1 MKCLRVSLL
10 LFVGLLGLAT
20 VRAQP
25 AAELAALVEKTR
37 AKLSAG
43 QASAAEL
50 APELAAF
57 DALRAKY
64 RDQRTEEV
72 ARITEMQAALYGQI
86 LNDLPK
92 AKELCEQLKKD
103 YAGQPIAERADRL
116 YASLAQAAAAKAA
129 RDALVGSVAPE
140 LNFTW
145 SSGPAIR
152 KLSDLR
158 GKVVVLDFW
167 ATWCGP
173 CVASFPQVRELTAH
187 YAGSDVVVLGVTSL
201 QGNIMG
207 LEPARIDTRN
217 DPAKEKELMKT
228 YIKAKDITWTVVF
241 SEEPVFNEAY
251 GVTGIPHMA
260 IVAPDGKVRHTGM
273 HPAEPHASKVE
284 KIDALLKEFGK
295 PLPAKA
301 GGR

>member
-1 MKCLRVSLL
+1 MKLIRLPLFLL
-10 LFVGLLGLAT
+10 LGFLGVAT
-20 VRAQP
+20 ALAQP
-25 AAELAALVEKTR
+25 ATGAAAELASLVEKIR
-37 AKLSAG
+37 AKLGAG
-43 QASAAEL
+43 QSTAAEL
-50 APELAAF
+50 KTELAEF

-64 RDQRTEEV
+64 RAQRSEEV

-92 AKELCEQLKKD
+92 AKELCDQLQRD
-103 YAGQPIAERADRL
+103 YAGQPIGERAERL

-129 RDALVGSVAPE
+129 RESLVGSAAPE

-145 SSGPAIR
+145 SSGPAIK
-152 KLSDLR
+152 KLSDLK

-173 CVASFPQVRELTAH
+173 CVSSFPQVRELTAH
-187 YAGSDVVVLGVTSL
+187 YAGADVVVLGVTSL

-217 DPAKEKELMKT
+217 DPAREKELMKT

-273 HPAEPHASKVE
+273 HPAEAHASKVE

-295 PLPAKA
+295 PLPAK
-301 GGR
+301 

>member
-1 MKCLRVSLL
+1 MLSARSTLL
-10 LFVGLLGLAT
+10 
-20 VRAQP
+20 P
-25 AAELAALVEKTR
+25 LAALVAAAPLAAQPAQELNDLVTKIR
-37 AKLSAG
+37 AKLGAG
-43 QASAAEL
+43 QASAEQL

-64 RDQRTEEV
+64 KTQRSEEV

-86 LNDLPK
+86 LHDLPK
-92 AKELCEQLKKD
+92 AKALCDQLKHD
-103 YAGQPIAERADRL
+103 YAGQPIAERAEAL
-116 YASLAQAAAAKAA
+116 YTALARDAAIKAA
-129 RDALVGSVAPE
+129 RDALVGSTAPE

-145 SSGPAIR
+145 SSGPAVK

-173 CVASFPQVRELTAH
+173 CVSSFPQVRELTAH
-187 YAGSDVVVLGVTSL
+187 YAGTDVVVLGVTSL
-201 QGNIMG
+201 QGSIMG

-217 DPAKEKELMKT
+217 DPAREMELMKT
-228 YIKAKDITWTVVF
+228 YVKAKDITWTVVF

-251 GVTGIPHMA
+251 GVSGIPHMA

-273 HPAEPHASKVE
+273 HPAEAHETKVA

-295 PLPAKA
+295 KLPAKA
-301 GGR
+301 AAR

>member
-1 MKCLRVSLL
+1 MKLLRVSLL

-20 VRAQP
+20 GRAQP

-37 AKLSAG
+37 AKLTAG
-43 QASAAEL
+43 QASAAQL

-57 DALRAKY
+57 DALRARY
-64 RDQRTEEV
+64 RDQRSEDV

-116 YASLAQAAAAKAA
+116 YESLAQAAAAKAA

-145 SSGPAIR
+145 SSGPALK

-273 HPAEPHASKVE
+273 HPAEPHASKVA